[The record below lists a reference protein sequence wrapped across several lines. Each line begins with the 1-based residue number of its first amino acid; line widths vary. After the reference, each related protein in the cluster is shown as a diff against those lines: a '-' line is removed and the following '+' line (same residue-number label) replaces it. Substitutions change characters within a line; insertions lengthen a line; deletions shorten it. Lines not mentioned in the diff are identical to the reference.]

1 MSNLV
6 DKMRDA
12 LQSKASAPS
21 KPQHAW
27 NEKVVPGEYPRHIIL
42 PDGSSETVYGK
53 IAIRSNGQV
62 VPLRGHSAAQIDK
75 ILGEEGVV
83 YLDNNMTM
91 PGPVPTGDETI
102 HATAVVRLAIVP
114 VAWDRWDEKTGERE
128 GGIVNMEEYITV
140 PVGKARESVAPE
152 LPSTATPETQVV
164 TIPGPLPPP
173 TSPHLIPTTP
183 VPPHFIPVTTAPAP
197 IVPGTPD
204 DGMGGKK

>member
-6 DKMRDA
+6 DEMRES
-12 LQSKASAPS
+12 LSQQSPAGGKAKNP
-21 KPQHAW
+21 W
-27 NEKVVPGEYPRHIIL
+27 NEKVMPGEYPRHVIL

-83 YLDNNMTM
+83 YLDDNMTM

-114 VAWDRWDEKTGERE
+114 VAWDRWEEKTGKRE
-128 GGIVNMEEYITV
+128 GGIVNMEEYI
-140 PVGKARESVAPE
+140 
-152 LPSTATPETQVV
+152 
-164 TIPGPLPPP
+164 
-173 TSPHLIPTTP
+173 
-183 VPPHFIPVTTAPAP
+183 
-197 IVPGTPD
+197 
-204 DGMGGKK
+204 

>member
-6 DKMRDA
+6 DEMRES
-12 LQSKASAPS
+12 LSQQSPAGAKAKNP
-21 KPQHAW
+21 W
-27 NEKVVPGEYPRHIIL
+27 NEKVMPGEYPRHVIL

-53 IAIRSNGQV
+53 IAIRPNGQV

-83 YLDNNMTM
+83 YLGDNMTM

-140 PVGKARESVAPE
+140 PVGKATESVAPE
-152 LPSTATPETQVV
+152 LPSTATPETPVV
-164 TIPGPLPPP
+164 TTPGPLPPP
-173 TSPHLIPTTP
+173 TPPHL
-183 VPPHFIPVTTAPAP
+183 IPVTTAPAS